1 MTPKTKLPAKEFSP
15 GGLMDPTEAPPSTFL
30 AAAEDSEFW
39 KEYFR
44 LPKHDLAESV
54 IELRRLRG
62 ITQAELASRMGT
74 HQPAIARIEA
84 ARSNVG
90 LDTIRK
96 LSVALDA
103 VVQISMRPA
112 ETCVLAYLDRATE
125 PALSSGQPI
134 LMPGAMQGEIDIKV
148 VGGGALL
155 ESEENRG
162 MAAANNDFALSA

>member
-1 MTPKTKLPAKEFSP
+1 
-15 GGLMDPTEAPPSTFL
+15 MDPTEAPPSTFR
-30 AAAEDSEFW
+30 AAAENPDFL

-62 ITQAELASRMGT
+62 MTQAELASRVGT

-90 LDTIRK
+90 LDTVRA
-96 LSVALDA
+96 LSIALDA

-112 ETCVLAYLDRATE
+112 EYCVLAYLDRSGA
-125 PALSSGQPI
+125 PALSSAQRVLP
-134 LMPGAMQGEIDIKV
+134 PGATPGELDFTVISHR
-148 VGGGALL
+148 ASLT
-155 ESEENRG
+155 SEQSSEVL
-162 MAAANNDFALSA
+162 AANNNFALSA

>member
-1 MTPKTKLPAKEFSP
+1 
-15 GGLMDPTEAPPSTFL
+15 MDATEAPLSTFR
-30 AAAEDSEFW
+30 AAAEDPEFW

-62 ITQAELASRMGT
+62 MTQAELATRMGT

-90 LDTIRK
+90 LDTIRA

-103 VVQISMRPA
+103 VVQITMKPA
-112 ETCVLAYLDRATE
+112 EYCVLAYLDSADT
-125 PALSSGQPI
+125 PALRSAQRTLP
-134 LMPGAMQGEIDIKV
+134 PGDAQDYLSCTFV
-148 VGGGALL
+148 SRNASLT
-155 ESEENRG
+155 SDRDRDFW
-162 MAAANNDFALSA
+162 AANNNFALSA

>member
-1 MTPKTKLPAKEFSP
+1 
-15 GGLMDPTEAPPSTFL
+15 MDPTEAPPSTFR
-30 AAAEDSEFW
+30 AAAEDPEFW

-112 ETCVLAYLDRATE
+112 ETCVLAYLDRATAA
-125 PALSSGQPI
+125 ALTSGQPV
-134 LMPGAMQGEIDIKV
+134 LTRGAMQGEIDFKV
-148 VGGGALL
+148 VRSGTLL
-155 ESEENRG
+155 ESEETREVLT
-162 MAAANNDFALSA
+162 ANNNFALSA

>member
-1 MTPKTKLPAKEFSP
+1 
-15 GGLMDPTEAPPSTFL
+15 MDPTEAPPSTFRT
-30 AAAEDSEFW
+30 AAEDPEFW

-62 ITQAELASRMGT
+62 LTQAELASLVGT

-90 LDTIRK
+90 LETIRA

-112 ETCVLAYLDRATE
+112 EYCVLAYLDRPAA
-125 PALSSGQPI
+125 PALRSAQRVLPA
-134 LMPGAMQGEIDIKV
+134 GAAPDAHELSV
-148 VGGGALL
+148 VSQRASLTSDEHREPLL
-155 ESEENRG
+155 
-162 MAAANNDFALSA
+162 ANNILALSA